1 MNIII
6 LFMFASFNA
15 VLYSWNLKIRF
26 WFEHPYRYTDI
37 FVIYLQIFASPMY
50 EYLDTQ
56 YGPGEGSAFSFH
68 NMSFR
73 VIVRGGYLAVN
84 TFVAALLPFIGD
96 FMSLTGALSTFPLT
110 FVLANHMYLRAKG
123 SKLSTPQKAW
133 HWLNVV
139 GFSCL
144 AVAAA
149 IAALRL
155 IVVDSRTY
163 HLFADL

>member
-1 MNIII
+1 
-6 LFMFASFNA
+6 
-15 VLYSWNLKIRF
+15 
-26 WFEHPYRYTDI
+26 
-37 FVIYLQIFASPMY
+37 MY

-56 YGPGEGSAFSFH
+56 YGPGNASVFSFH
-68 NMSFR
+68 SLSFR
-73 VIVRGGYLAVN
+73 VFVRGGYLAVN

-110 FVLANHMYLRAKG
+110 FVLANHMYLKAKKN
-123 SKLSTPQKAW
+123 KLSAPQKAW

-144 AVAAA
+144 AAASA